1 MDLLF
6 SYVSGGVRFSIMTS
20 LLIKIIIKKKFSTDI
35 FPINENILLEYNL
48 LL

>member
-20 LLIKIIIKKKFSTDI
+20 LLTKVIINKKISIDLFT
-35 FPINENILLEYNL
+35 INENILLEYNL